1 MRLIDADALIKII
14 NGLSSL
20 ALIMNG
26 FRECADKC
34 IVEEIVKIIEH
45 MPTIEPERKTGR
57 WIPCSERLPEEYG
70 NYLATM
76 DDGDVQ
82 ECTYSPEKNTPFM
95 RGGWSTCEADGI
107 VFLDIAEVIA
117 WMPLP
122 SPYKEGAQL

>member
-1 MRLIDADALIKII
+1 MADLIKRDSALKGYDTVLSILDSAI
-14 NGLSSL
+14 NAVSEAKAVVLQYG
-20 ALIMNG
+20 
-26 FRECADKC
+26 
-34 IVEEIVKIIEH
+34 
-45 MPTIEPERKTGR
+45 TEPQ

-107 VFLDIAEVIA
+107 VYLDIAEVIA
-117 WMPLP
+117 WTPLP
-122 SPYKEGAQL
+122 ERYKGE

>member
-1 MRLIDADALIKII
+1 MRAIDGDALRDRLQ
-14 NGLSSL
+14 NL
-20 ALIMNG
+20 ADDEWNRSTPTSWAEA
-26 FRECADKC
+26 FTECADM
-34 IVEEIVKIIEH
+34 VEDE
-45 MPTIEPERKTGR
+45 PTIEPEPH
-57 WIPCSERLPEEYG
+57 WIPCKERLPEEYG

-122 SPYKEGAQL
+122 ESYKEE

>member
-1 MRLIDADALIKII
+1 MRAIDGDAHRDRLRNLADDDWNQSTTTSWAE
-14 NGLSSL
+14 
-20 ALIMNG
+20 A
-26 FRECADKC
+26 FAECADM
-34 IVEEIVKIIEH
+34 VDDA
-45 MPTIEPERKTGR
+45 PTIEPEPH
-57 WIPCSERLPEEYG
+57 WIPCSERLPNEYG

-107 VFLDIAEVIA
+107 VYLDIAEVIA

-122 SPYKEGAQL
+122 EPYKEGEGC